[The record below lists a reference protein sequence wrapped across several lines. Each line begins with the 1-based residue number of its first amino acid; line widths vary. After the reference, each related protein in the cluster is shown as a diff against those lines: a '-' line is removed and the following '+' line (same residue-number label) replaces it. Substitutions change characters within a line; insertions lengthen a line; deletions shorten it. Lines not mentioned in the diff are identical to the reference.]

1 MATLRV
7 WLLIIR
13 PVLFLFFPFA
23 LGFDPTAN
31 HFSIFNIKKWLVP
44 CHSRKS
50 QERKHI
56 YGQQKSPSKIKTNSI
71 KRGFGLYQLGT
82 LIESSYS
89 QFKLISI
96 FCLEGTLSATLV
108 RKNDQQPK
116 GMLHPPYA
124 LGRRNPLCEEE
135 CKNKLLLSLLTS
147 SRHPCTV
154 AFVPVATQT

>member
-1 MATLRV
+1 MTLRQ
-7 WLLIIR
+7 II
-13 PVLFLFFPFA
+13 
-23 LGFDPTAN
+23 
-31 HFSIFNIKKWLVP
+31 SISLTLKKWLVS

-56 YGQQKSPSKIKTNSI
+56 YGQLKSPSKIKTNSI
-71 KRGFGLYQLGT
+71 KRGFGLYHLDT

-108 RKNDQQPK
+108 RKNDNQPK